1 MYFRQIIRYR
11 KNFKYG
17 LKNSD
22 QYIEVKLVYV
32 LKTIEEVN
40 HEFLV
45 TEDLLSELNL
55 KASKFIEYLKNNL
68 ERTDPSYEAAADLWS
83 QNRYFDKERYVVS
96 SPTSRNQLIEIIS
109 GECTEYIEIQQPELN
124 LKQPRGSK

>member
-1 MYFRQIIRYR
+1 MRM
-11 KNFKYG
+11 KNFKYS

-68 ERTDPSYEAAADLWS
+68 ERTDPSYESAAHLWS
-83 QNRYFDKERYVVS
+83 QNRCFDKERYVVS

-109 GECTEYIEIQQPELN
+109 GEGTEYIDMQQPELN

>member
-1 MYFRQIIRYR
+1 M

-109 GECTEYIEIQQPELN
+109 GEGTEYIEIQQPELN

>member
-1 MYFRQIIRYR
+1 M

-22 QYIEVKLVYV
+22 QYITVKLVYI

-68 ERTDPSYEAAADLWS
+68 ERTDPSYEAAAHLWS
-83 QNRYFDKERYVVS
+83 QNRCFVKERYAVS

-109 GECTEYIEIQQPELN
+109 GEGTEYIEIQQPELN